1 MRAPRVSAL
10 ILVVA
15 FLGSTAF
22 FLWQHSTGVGWDF
35 AAYSLN
41 ARYWFDGGTYFQA
54 LRPPLAPLLIGL
66 FGLLS
71 KAGAEYLF
79 IAAAA
84 LLFAFSSFKL
94 AGRLGL
100 PPDLFYVLSLTPFLL
115 VEGFKNGTELF
126 CLALLELVLVCRGRA
141 AAPLFLGLAV
151 LTRYPAAA
159 FGVLLL
165 CTRDVRALLRDALI
179 AAAVCAPW
187 LVYNQIV
194 FGHWAASFMD
204 SYAMNMTFRGYLAGP
219 FRWAAIGAVGLWL
232 LPLAAAGVVF
242 LGIRWRRAGRI
253 EPDWA
258 LILVFLV
265 LAVSSYARIQ
275 QKQTRYLFDLTL
287 PLAALAALV
296 LSRLSRPVLRA
307 AAAAVLAL
315 LSAGSIAQAWHR
327 SPESVQLDDVRVYRR
342 VMAEV
347 GPRLGAC
354 RLGTNAC
361 DFINYF
367 GRSAEPFPMVEAIE
381 ARLAE
386 GYRLLYFKNLGEPKL
401 SRAVLDH
408 LPIQAETAAYV
419 LLGREGGCL
428 PVRPYIYRY
437 LDLKKENFLMRGR
450 RDFPDTLLKL
460 LFYKDKSQTR
470 NTAVSGKAPGGP
482 VSTTH

>member
-1 MRAPRVSAL
+1 
-10 ILVVA
+10 
-15 FLGSTAF
+15 
-22 FLWQHSTGVGWDF
+22 
-35 AAYSLN
+35 
-41 ARYWFDGGTYFQA
+41 
-54 LRPPLAPLLIGL
+54 
-66 FGLLS
+66 
-71 KAGAEYLF
+71 
-79 IAAAA
+79 
-84 LLFAFSSFKL
+84 
-94 AGRLGL
+94 
-100 PPDLFYVLSLTPFLL
+100 
-115 VEGFKNGTELF
+115 
-126 CLALLELVLVCRGRA
+126 
-141 AAPLFLGLAV
+141 
-151 LTRYPAAA
+151 
-159 FGVLLL
+159 
-165 CTRDVRALLRDALI
+165 
-179 AAAVCAPW
+179 
-187 LVYNQIV
+187 
-194 FGHWAASFMD
+194 
-204 SYAMNMTFRGYLAGP
+204 MTFRGYLAGP
-219 FRWAAIGAVGLWL
+219 FRGADIGAVGLWL

-296 LSRLSRPVLRA
+296 LSRLSRPVRRA

-327 SPESVQLDDVRVYRR
+327 SPESIQLDDVRVYRR

-347 GPRLGAC
+347 GPRLGDC

-367 GRSAEPFPMVEAIE
+367 GRMAEPFPMVEAIE

-401 SRAVLDH
+401 SRAVLDR

-419 LLGREGGCL
+419 LLGTEGGCL

-437 LDLKKENFLMRGR
+437 LDLKKENFRMRGR

-460 LFYKDKSQTR
+460 LFYKDKSPT
-470 NTAVSGKAPGGP
+470 
-482 VSTTH
+482 